1 MSTEFFSTASNIATH
16 IEDSKAGERT
26 VLLLHGYLETMYV
39 WEDLFH
45 DLSRDFRVIRID
57 LPGHGLTCSAPV
69 NSIDL
74 MATVAKGVLDVCGV
88 KTASVIG
95 HSLGGFVAIKCCE
108 LFPERFDKMIL
119 LNSHPFAE
127 GEERKA
133 LALRETEL
141 IETGHLMQLAD
152 ISIPRMFHPGNLR
165 RLDETIREMVEMC
178 ETHDPAGIISS
189 LKGMMNRED
198 TSEYLASAGVPA
210 MAVCGGTDT
219 LVTPEIRAE
228 MVKKIPSLRLEVLPE
243 CCHHSLLEC
252 RERTTELIK
261 EFL

>member
-1 MSTEFFSTASNIATH
+1 MSTEFFSTASNIVTH

>member
-16 IEDSKAGERT
+16 IEDSRAGERT

-152 ISIPRMFHPGNLR
+152 LSIPRMFHPGNLR

-210 MAVCGGTDT
+210 MAVCGETDT

-252 RERTTELIK
+252 RERTTELIRD
-261 EFL
+261 FL